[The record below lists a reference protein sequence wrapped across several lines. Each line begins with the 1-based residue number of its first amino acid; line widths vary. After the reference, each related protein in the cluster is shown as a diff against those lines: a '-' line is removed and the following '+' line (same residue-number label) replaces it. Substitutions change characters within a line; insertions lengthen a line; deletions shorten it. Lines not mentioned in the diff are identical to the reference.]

1 MLFPYV
7 PRASFAIRHGG
18 SVPETPTKVRLHLSD
33 ERRYRL
39 LKLLCE
45 QPQASQRQLSQA
57 LGVSVGSL
65 NYAVNALIDR
75 GWVKAN
81 NFRNSRNKLAYAY
94 LLTPSGIDAKAR
106 IAVRFLKRKMDEY
119 EALEQEIAQ
128 LKAEVAE
135 MNDRPSVNA
144 HPPTDA
150 ARDDLSKTDAS

>member
-1 MLFPYV
+1 M
-7 PRASFAIRHGG
+7 
-18 SVPETPTKVRLHLSD
+18 
-33 ERRYRL
+33 RYRL
-39 LKLLCE
+39 LKLLSD

>member
-1 MLFPYV
+1 MPD
-7 PRASFAIRHGG
+7 
-18 SVPETPTKVRLHLSD
+18 TPTKVRLHLSD

-57 LGVSVGSL
+57 LGISVGSL

-135 MNDRPSVNA
+135 MNDRQTTIHSQSDS
-144 HPPTDA
+144 T
-150 ARDDLSKTDAS
+150 SQ

>member
-1 MLFPYV
+1 MAVACLKPQ
-7 PRASFAIRHGG
+7 P
-18 SVPETPTKVRLHLSD
+18 KVRLHLSD
-33 ERRYRL
+33 EMRYRL
-39 LKLLCE
+39 LKLLSD

>member
-1 MLFPYV
+1 MR
-7 PRASFAIRHGG
+7 RALRSRSGRAVACLNLNHAQ
-18 SVPETPTKVRLHLSD
+18 VRYWSD

-39 LKLLCE
+39 LKLLSE

-57 LGVSVGSL
+57 LGISVGSL

-119 EALEQEIAQ
+119 EALEQDIAQ
-128 LKAEVAE
+128 LRAEVAE
-135 MNDRPSVNA
+135 MNGRPPVNA
-144 HPPTDA
+144 PPPTVA

>member
-1 MLFPYV
+1 MHVPGAARSCEIVQTGYTGAPLSMLFPYV

-75 GWVKAN
+75 GWIKVLN
-81 NFRNSRNKLAYAY
+81 PY
-94 LLTPSGIDAKAR
+94 
-106 IAVRFLKRKMDEY
+106 VEY
-119 EALEQEIAQ
+119 WIL
-128 LKAEVAE
+128 
-135 MNDRPSVNA
+135 
-144 HPPTDA
+144 
-150 ARDDLSKTDAS
+150 